1 MQIVGIIPARFGSTR
16 LPGKPLADIAG
27 KTMIQRVYEAAIK
40 GVDYL
45 FVATD
50 SEEIFRIVE
59 GFGGKAVMTGSHH
72 ENGTS
77 RCAEALD
84 IIRTNTSIPTDVIIN
99 IQGDEP
105 LLDFKTLKALGDIFR
120 REEVEVATLIQ
131 KVEDLRYLESD
142 SNVFVTKDKLQ
153 RALYFSRSIIPFVRD
168 VEKQNWLE
176 DNTFYKHIGMYAFRP
191 QALKKLV
198 KWGEGD
204 LEKAEKL
211 EQLRWLENGQDIYVV
226 ETNHQSFSIDTPED
240 LAAARKLN
248 WNE

>member
-1 MQIVGIIPARFGSTR
+1 MQIVGIIPARYASTR

-27 KTMIQRVYEAAIK
+27 KPMIQRVYEAAVK
-40 GVDYL
+40 GVDHL

-50 SEEIFRIVE
+50 SEEIFQVVE
-59 GFGGKAVMTGSHH
+59 NFGGKAVMTGEHH

-77 RCAEALD
+77 RCAEAME
-84 IIRTNTSIPTDVIIN
+84 IISSTTYIHADVIIN

-105 LLDFKTLKALGDIFR
+105 LLDYNTLRALSDIFL

-131 KVEDLRYLESD
+131 KVEDAQYLESN
-142 SNVFVTKDKLQ
+142 SNVFVTKDKFQ
-153 RALYFSRSIIPFVRD
+153 RALYFSRSVIPFIRD
-168 VEKQNWLE
+168 VAKENWLE
-176 DNTFYKHIGMYAFRP
+176 NNSFYKHIGMYAFRP
-191 QALKKLV
+191 EALKKLV
-198 KWGEGD
+198 KWNESD

-240 LAAARKLN
+240 LAAARSLN